1 MMKSRS
7 AFKWRSGSSILNH
20 KETKMSDL
28 LDNKEEAQKAVV
40 EWLTKKAKTKSKFYI
55 KDFYKIFPDD
65 KPRMIKKVV
74 NKMVE
79 DEILE
84 FWSSGSTTMYGLKG
98 GGIQHSSEGES

>member
-1 MMKSRS
+1 
-7 AFKWRSGSSILNH
+7 
-20 KETKMSDL
+20 MSDL
-28 LDNKEEAQKAVV
+28 LDNVEDATKAVV
-40 EWLTKKAKTKSKFYI
+40 DFLTKKSKTKSKFYL

-79 DEILE
+79 TGELE

>member
-1 MMKSRS
+1 
-7 AFKWRSGSSILNH
+7 
-20 KETKMSDL
+20 MSDL
-28 LDNKEEAQKAVV
+28 LDNVEDATKAVV
-40 EWLTKKAKTKSKFYI
+40 DWLTKKSATKSKFYL

-79 DEILE
+79 TGELE

>member
-1 MMKSRS
+1 
-7 AFKWRSGSSILNH
+7 
-20 KETKMSDL
+20 MSDL
-28 LDNKEEAQKAVV
+28 LNDKEAAQKAVV
-40 EWLTKKAKTKSKFYI
+40 DWLTKKSKSKTKFYI

-79 DEILE
+79 DEVLE

-98 GGIQHSSEGES
+98 VGIQHSSEGEE

>member
-1 MMKSRS
+1 
-7 AFKWRSGSSILNH
+7 
-20 KETKMSDL
+20 MSEL
-28 LDNKEEAQKAVV
+28 LDNTEAATKAVV
-40 EWLTKKAKTKSKFYI
+40 DFLTKKSKTKSKFYI

-65 KPRMIKKVV
+65 KPRAIKKVV

-79 DEILE
+79 TGELE

>member
-1 MMKSRS
+1 ML
-7 AFKWRSGSSILNH
+7 SGSPLSIKRSLI
-20 KETKMSDL
+20 MSDL
-28 LDNKEEAQKAVV
+28 LDDKEAATKAVV
-40 EWLTKKAKTKSKFYI
+40 DWLNKKAKTKSKFYI

-79 DEILE
+79 DGILE

-98 GGIQHSSEGES
+98 AGIQHASEKEE